1 MKEGSGEVKTS
12 LYKGKKIF
20 SPGGYPLCRRK
31 HLASP
36 ARVRPDPNPQNHNI
50 NMPTFSTKKFVP
62 SGSDRGLGAVYRRY
76 LSKHPFL
83 LFGLPFI
90 GTIVAGS
97 FFLTP
102 ATALRYEKHD
112 RKVKRLSQEEAM
124 GLGKD
129 RRRIDL
135 NEEYYVS
142 STELAQ
148 RGYQHTNCFDRDWLL
163 RT

>member
-1 MKEGSGEVKTS
+1 
-12 LYKGKKIF
+12 
-20 SPGGYPLCRRK
+20 
-31 HLASP
+31 
-36 ARVRPDPNPQNHNI
+36 
-50 NMPTFSTKKFVP
+50 MPTFSAKKFIP
-62 SGSDRGLGAVYRRY
+62 SGSDRGIGAIYRRH

-142 STELAQ
+142 STELA
-148 RGYQHTNCFDRDWLL
+148 
-163 RT
+163 